1 MSVWPMWRHLQIVH
15 NNASVCVCTHTR
27 IYSLPHTHALGLSR
41 CSSPH
46 LFKNLSVI
54 RTIQLFYGYGG
65 QREGWLGRQWS
76 AYSPSPSLFL
86 HLSSNDRFFPSSKA
100 ISFLHNSW
108 VSKMRGGGG
117 AVCICGAGCLDLVV
131 RTLAWVCLFCQA
143 AIFRCLHTLCAS
155 VYIGTALRPAA
166 ICFQLECFWKSPC
179 SCVFSSKTL
188 IRHQREFP
196 GLVFKLPCSGDCT
209 KATLTQP
216 LKLLCHKGDIT
227 MKCWWH
233 HNAISIDSLEELDPE

>member
-1 MSVWPMWRHLQIVH
+1 MVDRGRGDWVDNGVLILPLLPFFCISQVMIDSSRLQRPSASYTTAESVKW
-15 NNASVCVCTHTR
+15 
-27 IYSLPHTHALGLSR
+27 G
-41 CSSPH
+41 
-46 LFKNLSVI
+46 
-54 RTIQLFYGYGG
+54 
-65 QREGWLGRQWS
+65 
-76 AYSPSPSLFL
+76 
-86 HLSSNDRFFPSSKA
+86 
-100 ISFLHNSW
+100 
-108 VSKMRGGGG
+108 GGGG

-155 VYIGTALRPAA
+155 VHIGTALRPAA